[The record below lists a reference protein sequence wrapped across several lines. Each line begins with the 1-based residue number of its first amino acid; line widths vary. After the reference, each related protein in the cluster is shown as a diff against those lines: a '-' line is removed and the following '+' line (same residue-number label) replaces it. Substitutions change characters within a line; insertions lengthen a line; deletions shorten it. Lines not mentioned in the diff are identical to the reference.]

1 MLPSTPVVVRAVSGT
16 LNTVTLTDAQGK
28 AIAGVQGQHR
38 RLDLVPASAPDTAY
52 VTAKAFGVDGSPSTV
67 TSSFRT
73 LEPKVTATYGIL
85 NSGMTV
91 GVGMPVSIQF
101 DSAVTTEAM
110 RAEVER
116 RVSVTTEPKQ
126 AGAWGGSTTAS

>member
-1 MLPSTPVVVRAVSGT
+1 M
-16 LNTVTLTDAQGK
+16 
-28 AIAGVQGQHR
+28 
-38 RLDLVPASAPDTAY
+38 
-52 VTAKAFGVDGSPSTV
+52 DGSPSTV
-67 TSSFRT
+67 TSAFRT
-73 LEPKVTATYGIL
+73 LTPQVTATYGIL
-85 NSGMTV
+85 NSGMSV

-126 AGAWGGSTTAS
+126 AGAGAGSTTGS